1 MGRGR
6 PPLPVRDRG
15 GAGAAGAA
23 SLWGGEGPHF
33 TPALDAAGPP
43 WGALGGPPKITGGVP
58 GVPME
63 VGGGRRL
70 RILEDLNML
79 YIRQIAASIQEPELQ
94 RALERAL
101 RVREGAR
108 RLLPACSRPEQ
119 ALETTKTLVLCD
131 ARVVAA
137 GGELQRRQEARLRG
151 ARRPSD
157 GGPGAERVPCRG
169 TVCISDL
176 RIPLMWKDTEYFRNK
191 GELHRCAVFLL
202 LQVGAEIHDTPTVLV
217 DRTLTDICFEGA
229 VLFSEA
235 GPDFELKVELYS
247 AGLPGGGAQGST
259 PKKLATRLSTSLGR
273 SSGRRARAAMEGGP
287 GSPPGTGGTGALL
300 LPPPGVPCPR
310 FQLLAHATLSL
321 AQVHDGFRTHDL
333 VIAADEQSPCWV
345 PLYGRM
351 CCRLAARPSCM
362 DTAAATGTLRLQAPG
377 AEGPSGPPLFC
388 VLRGPGL
395 LCYGSAGEAEA
406 GQEPTLTI
414 AVTKD
419 TRVRAAEPGGR
430 GQPPGVAVTNR
441 LGGEEVTHVLV
452 AESAAEAQRWLEA
465 FGQHLH
471 DLAQWKQCCEELM
484 RIEEP
489 PPRRPPAPLPPQ
501 GSLYHQTAIDPSDDI
516 AAVTDILARHRG
528 APRAPGP
535 PPWLSLFEGPPL
547 RSPSPP
553 RRGRPRTLSLDA
565 RLSTLKGRGGPPKP
579 PHSSS
584 SSSGSSSPGPPQRDP
599 PRALQSRV

>member
-1 MGRGR
+1 MYR
-6 PPLPVRDRG
+6 RDERSR
-15 GAGAAGAA
+15 ATVA
-23 SLWGGEGPHF
+23 EGS
-33 TPALDAAGPP
+33 ALDMELRRGCCCPP
-43 WGALGGPPKITGGVP
+43 APAP
-58 GVPME
+58 
-63 VGGGRRL
+63 
-70 RILEDLNML
+70 
-79 YIRQIAASIQEPELQ
+79 QEPELQ

-119 ALETTKTLVLCD
+119 ALETTKTLVLCE

-151 ARRPSD
+151 ARRPSE
-157 GGPGAERVPCRG
+157 GGPGAELVPCRG

-229 VLFSEA
+229 VLFPEA
-235 GPDFELKVELYS
+235 GPDFELRLELYS
-247 AGLPGGGAQGST
+247 AGLPGPGAQGSA
-259 PKKLATRLSTSLGR
+259 PRKLASRLSTSLGR
-273 SSGRRARAAMEGGP
+273 SSGRRARAAMDGSP
-287 GSPPGTGGTGALL
+287 ASPPGTAGTAGALL

-310 FQLLAHATLSL
+310 FQLLAHTTLSL

-345 PLYGRM
+345 PLYGRV

-362 DTAAATGTLRLQAPG
+362 DTPAATGTLRLQAPG
-377 AEGPSGPPLFC
+377 AEGPGGTPLFC

-395 LCYGSAGEAEA
+395 LCYGSASEAEA

-419 TRVRAAEPGGR
+419 TRVRALDSGGR

-441 LGGEEVTHVLV
+441 LGGEEVTHGLL
-452 AESAAEAQRWLEA
+452 AESTAEAQRWLQA
-465 FGQHLH
+465 WGQHLC

-501 GSLYHQTAIDPSDDI
+501 GSLYHQTAPP
-516 AAVTDILARHRG
+516 G
-528 APRAPGP
+528 PPGP
-535 PPWLSLFEGPPL
+535 PPAEGL
-547 RSPSPP
+547 LLQENVS
-553 RRGRPRTLSLDA
+553 A
-565 RLSTLKGRGGPPKP
+565 EI
-579 PHSSS
+579 
-584 SSSGSSSPGPPQRDP
+584 
-599 PRALQSRV
+599 RALLSSYYSDR

>member
-1 MGRGR
+1 
-6 PPLPVRDRG
+6 
-15 GAGAAGAA
+15 
-23 SLWGGEGPHF
+23 
-33 TPALDAAGPP
+33 
-43 WGALGGPPKITGGVP
+43 
-58 GVPME
+58 
-63 VGGGRRL
+63 
-70 RILEDLNML
+70 
-79 YIRQIAASIQEPELQ
+79 QEPELQ

-157 GGPGAERVPCRG
+157 AGPGAERVPCRG

-287 GSPPGTGGTGALL
+287 GSPPSTGGTGALL
-300 LPPPGVPCPR
+300 LPPPGVPAPAGWVWGGFGVCLGSMSPCPR
-310 FQLLAHATLSL
+310 
-321 AQVHDGFRTHDL
+321 VPP
-333 VIAADEQSPCWV
+333 EQSPCWV

-362 DTAAATGTLRLQAPG
+362 DTPAVTGTLRLHAPG

-414 AVTKD
+414 AVTK
-419 TRVRAAEPGGR
+419 
-430 GQPPGVAVTNR
+430 
-441 LGGEEVTHVLV
+441 
-452 AESAAEAQRWLEA
+452 
-465 FGQHLH
+465 
-471 DLAQWKQCCEELM
+471 
-484 RIEEP
+484 
-489 PPRRPPAPLPPQ
+489 
-501 GSLYHQTAIDPSDDI
+501 
-516 AAVTDILARHRG
+516 
-528 APRAPGP
+528 
-535 PPWLSLFEGPPL
+535 
-547 RSPSPP
+547 
-553 RRGRPRTLSLDA
+553 
-565 RLSTLKGRGGPPKP
+565 
-579 PHSSS
+579 
-584 SSSGSSSPGPPQRDP
+584 
-599 PRALQSRV
+599 

>member
-6 PPLPVRDRG
+6 PPFPVRDRG
-15 GAGAAGAA
+15 GARAAGAT
-23 SLWGGEGPHF
+23 SVCECGWGGCPHY

-43 WGALGGPPKITGGVP
+43 WGALGGPPKIAGGVP

-157 GGPGAERVPCRG
+157 AGPGAERVPCRG

-300 LPPPGVPCPR
+300 LPPPGVPCPQ
-310 FQLLAHATLSL
+310 FQLLAHAALSL
-321 AQVHDGFRTHDL
+321 EQVHDGFRTHDL
-333 VIAADEQSPCWV
+333 VVAADEQSPCWV

-377 AEGPSGPPLFC
+377 AEGQSGPPLFC

-406 GQEPTLTI
+406 GQEPRLTI

-419 TRVRAAEPGGR
+419 TRVRAVESGGR

-441 LGGEEVTHVLV
+441 LGGEEVTHTLV
-452 AESAAEAQRWLEA
+452 AESVAEAQRWLEA
-465 FGQHLH
+465 FGQHLY

-501 GSLYHQTAIDPSDDI
+501 GSLYHQTAP
-516 AAVTDILARHRG
+516 
-528 APRAPGP
+528 PGP
-535 PPWLSLFEGPPL
+535 PGTPPGEGL
-547 RSPSPP
+547 LLQENVS
-553 RRGRPRTLSLDA
+553 A
-565 RLSTLKGRGGPPKP
+565 EI
-579 PHSSS
+579 
-584 SSSGSSSPGPPQRDP
+584 
-599 PRALQSRV
+599 RALLSSYYSDSY

>member
-1 MGRGR
+1 
-6 PPLPVRDRG
+6 
-15 GAGAAGAA
+15 
-23 SLWGGEGPHF
+23 
-33 TPALDAAGPP
+33 
-43 WGALGGPPKITGGVP
+43 
-58 GVPME
+58 ME

-151 ARRPSD
+151 ARRPSE

-235 GPDFELKVELYS
+235 GPDFELRLELYS
-247 AGLPGGGAQGST
+247 AGLPGGAQGSS
-259 PKKLATRLSTSLGR
+259 PRRLATRLGSSLGR
-273 SSGRRARAAMEGGP
+273 AAGRRARAHAEGTA
-287 GSPPGTGGTGALL
+287 GSPPGTAAL

-310 FQLLAHATLSL
+310 FQLLAHTVLSL

-351 CCRLAARPSCM
+351 CCRLAARPRCM
-362 DTAAATGTLRLQAPG
+362 DTPAATGTLRLQAPG
-377 AEGPSGPPLFC
+377 AEGPGGAPLFC
-388 VLRGPGL
+388 VLQGPGL
-395 LCYGSAGEAEA
+395 LCYGSAGQAEA

-419 TRVRAAEPGGR
+419 TRVRALEGGSR

-441 LGGEEVTHVLV
+441 LGGEEVTHALL
-452 AESAAEAQRWLEA
+452 AESPAEAQRWLQA
-465 FGQHLH
+465 FGQHLC
-471 DLAQWKQCCEELM
+471 DLG
-484 RIEEP
+484 EP
-489 PPRRPPAPLPPQ
+489 GP
-501 GSLYHQTAIDPSDDI
+501 
-516 AAVTDILARHRG
+516 
-528 APRAPGP
+528 PGP
-535 PPWLSLFEGPPL
+535 PPD
-547 RSPSPP
+547 P
-553 RRGRPRTLSLDA
+553 REP
-565 RLSTLKGRGGPPKP
+565 
-579 PHSSS
+579 
-584 SSSGSSSPGPPQRDP
+584 RDP
-599 PRALQSRV
+599 WGTLP

>member
-1 MGRGR
+1 
-6 PPLPVRDRG
+6 
-15 GAGAAGAA
+15 
-23 SLWGGEGPHF
+23 
-33 TPALDAAGPP
+33 
-43 WGALGGPPKITGGVP
+43 
-58 GVPME
+58 
-63 VGGGRRL
+63 
-70 RILEDLNML
+70 
-79 YIRQIAASIQEPELQ
+79 QEPELQ

-157 GGPGAERVPCRG
+157 AGPGAERVPCRG

-191 GELHRCAVFLL
+191 GDLHRCAVFLL

-273 SSGRRARAAMEGGP
+273 SAGPSVPLTRR
-287 GSPPGTGGTGALL
+287 
-300 LPPPGVPCPR
+300 VPRCPR
-310 FQLLAHATLSL
+310 FQLLAHAALSL
-321 AQVHDGFRTHDL
+321 AHVHDGFRTHDL

-351 CCRLAARPSCM
+351 CCRLAARPRCV
-362 DTAAATGTLRLQAPG
+362 DTPAATGTLRLQVRNRDLEWG

-388 VLRGPGL
+388 VLRGPDL
-395 LCYGSAGEAEA
+395 LCYGSAHEAEA
-406 GQEPTLTI
+406 GQEPSLTI

-419 TRVRAAEPGGR
+419 TRVRAEPGGR
-430 GQPPGVAVTNR
+430 GQPPVVAVTNR
-441 LGGEEVTHVLV
+441 LGGEEVTHALV

-465 FGQHLH
+465 FEQHLY
-471 DLAQWKQCCEELM
+471 DLAPTPRCSNGGSRGVLGAPLT
-484 RIEEP
+484 P
-489 PPRRPPAPLPPQ
+489 PFPPLPP
-501 GSLYHQTAIDPSDDI
+501 SAIDPSDDI
-516 AAVTDILARHRG
+516 AAVTDILTRHRG
-528 APRAPGP
+528 GPRSPGP
-535 PPWLSLFEGPPL
+535 PSWLSLFEGPPL

-565 RLSTLKGRGGPPKP
+565 RLSTLKGRGGPPRP

-584 SSSGSSSPGPPQRDP
+584 SSSGSSSPGPPQ
-599 PRALQSRV
+599 

>member
-1 MGRGR
+1 
-6 PPLPVRDRG
+6 
-15 GAGAAGAA
+15 
-23 SLWGGEGPHF
+23 
-33 TPALDAAGPP
+33 
-43 WGALGGPPKITGGVP
+43 
-58 GVPME
+58 
-63 VGGGRRL
+63 
-70 RILEDLNML
+70 ML

-157 GGPGAERVPCRG
+157 AGPGAERVPCRG

-300 LPPPGVPCPR
+300 LPPPGVPCPQ
-310 FQLLAHATLSL
+310 FQLLAHAALSL

-362 DTAAATGTLRLQAPG
+362 DTAAATGTLRLQ
-377 AEGPSGPPLFC
+377 
-388 VLRGPGL
+388 
-395 LCYGSAGEAEA
+395 
-406 GQEPTLTI
+406 
-414 AVTKD
+414 
-419 TRVRAAEPGGR
+419 VRDGNGTGNGDR
-430 GQPPGVAVTNR
+430 KSVV
-441 LGGEEVTHVLV
+441 
-452 AESAAEAQRWLEA
+452 
-465 FGQHLH
+465 
-471 DLAQWKQCCEELM
+471 
-484 RIEEP
+484 
-489 PPRRPPAPLPPQ
+489 
-501 GSLYHQTAIDPSDDI
+501 
-516 AAVTDILARHRG
+516 
-528 APRAPGP
+528 
-535 PPWLSLFEGPPL
+535 
-547 RSPSPP
+547 
-553 RRGRPRTLSLDA
+553 
-565 RLSTLKGRGGPPKP
+565 
-579 PHSSS
+579 
-584 SSSGSSSPGPPQRDP
+584 
-599 PRALQSRV
+599 

>member
-1 MGRGR
+1 MYR
-6 PPLPVRDRG
+6 RDERSR
-15 GAGAAGAA
+15 ATVA
-23 SLWGGEGPHF
+23 EGS
-33 TPALDAAGPP
+33 ALD
-43 WGALGGPPKITGGVP
+43 
-58 GVPME
+58 ME
-63 VGGGRRL
+63 LRRGCCCPS
-70 RILEDLNML
+70 
-79 YIRQIAASIQEPELQ
+79 APAPQEPELQ

-119 ALETTKTLVLCD
+119 ALETTKTLVLCE

-151 ARRPSD
+151 ARRPSE
-157 GGPGAERVPCRG
+157 GGPGAEPVPCRG

-229 VLFSEA
+229 VLFPEA
-235 GPDFELKVELYS
+235 GPDFELRLELYS
-247 AGLPGGGAQGST
+247 AGLPGPGAQGSA
-259 PKKLATRLSTSLGR
+259 PRKLASRLSTSLGR
-273 SSGRRARAAMEGGP
+273 SSGRRARAAMDGSP
-287 GSPPGTGGTGALL
+287 ASPPGTAGTAGALL

-310 FQLLAHATLSL
+310 FQLLAHTTLSL

-345 PLYGRM
+345 PLYGRV

-362 DTAAATGTLRLQAPG
+362 DTPAATGTLRLQAPG
-377 AEGPSGPPLFC
+377 AEGPGGTPLFC

-395 LCYGSAGEAEA
+395 LCYGSASEAEA

-419 TRVRAAEPGGR
+419 TRVRALDSGGR

-441 LGGEEVTHVLV
+441 LGGEEVTHGLL
-452 AESAAEAQRWLEA
+452 AESTAEAQRWLQA
-465 FGQHLH
+465 WGQHLC

-501 GSLYHQTAIDPSDDI
+501 GSLYHQTAPP
-516 AAVTDILARHRG
+516 G
-528 APRAPGP
+528 PPGP
-535 PPWLSLFEGPPL
+535 PPAEGL
-547 RSPSPP
+547 LLQENVS
-553 RRGRPRTLSLDA
+553 A
-565 RLSTLKGRGGPPKP
+565 EI
-579 PHSSS
+579 
-584 SSSGSSSPGPPQRDP
+584 
-599 PRALQSRV
+599 RALLSSYYSDSY

>member
-1 MGRGR
+1 T
-6 PPLPVRDRG
+6 LPNPKCG
-15 GAGAAGAA
+15 EELEL
-23 SLWGGEGPHF
+23 LW
-33 TPALDAAGPP
+33 
-43 WGALGGPPKITGGVP
+43 
-58 GVPME
+58 
-63 VGGGRRL
+63 
-70 RILEDLNML
+70 
-79 YIRQIAASIQEPELQ
+79 EPELQ

-157 GGPGAERVPCRG
+157 AGPGAERVPCRG

-287 GSPPGTGGTGALL
+287 GSPPGTGGTG
-300 LPPPGVPCPR
+300 
-310 FQLLAHATLSL
+310 LLAHAALSL
-321 AQVHDGFRTHDL
+321 EQVHDGFRTHDL
-333 VIAADEQSPCWV
+333 VVAADEQSPCWV

-377 AEGPSGPPLFC
+377 AEGQSGPPLFC

-406 GQEPTLTI
+406 GQEPRLTI

-419 TRVRAAEPGGR
+419 TRVRAVESGGR

-441 LGGEEVTHVLV
+441 LGGEEVTHTLV
-452 AESAAEAQRWLEA
+452 AESVAEAQRWLEA
-465 FGQHLH
+465 FGQHLY

-501 GSLYHQTAIDPSDDI
+501 GSLYHQTGEWGRGGGLSGGALLCLPLSALCSLPNAALLAVPPS
-516 AAVTDILARHRG
+516 LY
-528 APRAPGP
+528 APRPISFPPPLPLCHPSPAPPQPRRAPPGP
-535 PPWLSLFEGPPL
+535 PRARGSCCRRTSRPRSGRCSAPTTATGDGGGDTGGPRDSPPPL
-547 RSPSPP
+547 PQHPQ
-553 RRGRPRTLSLDA
+553 D
-565 RLSTLKGRGGPPKP
+565 GRGDWGWGGGAAKGPPKP
-579 PHSSS
+579 PPLPVRAVGHPWRAGVALGVMGGPFTAPTPRHSSR
-584 SSSGSSSPGPPQRDP
+584 GFGGVWGC
-599 PRALQSRV
+599 L

>member
-1 MGRGR
+1 MFRRDERSRATVARG
-6 PPLPVRDRG
+6 
-15 GAGAAGAA
+15 
-23 SLWGGEGPHF
+23 S
-33 TPALDAAGPP
+33 ALDMELRRGCCCPP
-43 WGALGGPPKITGGVP
+43 VP
-58 GVPME
+58 
-63 VGGGRRL
+63 
-70 RILEDLNML
+70 
-79 YIRQIAASIQEPELQ
+79 ASQEPELQ

-157 GGPGAERVPCRG
+157 AGPGAERVPCRG

-310 FQLLAHATLSL
+310 FQLLAHAALSL

-333 VIAADEQSPCWV
+333 VVAADEQSPCWL

-362 DTAAATGTLRLQAPG
+362 DTPAATGTLRLQAPG

-419 TRVRAAEPGGR
+419 TRVRAVEPGGR

-441 LGGEEVTHVLV
+441 LGGEEVTHALV

-465 FGQHLH
+465 FGQHLY

-489 PPRRPPAPLPPQ
+489 PPRRPPVPLPPQ

-516 AAVTDILARHRG
+516 AAVTDILTRHG
-528 APRAPGP
+528 GTPRAPGP

-565 RLSTLKGRGGPPKP
+565 RLSTLKGRGGAPKP

-599 PRALQSRV
+599 PRPLQSRV

>member
-1 MGRGR
+1 
-6 PPLPVRDRG
+6 
-15 GAGAAGAA
+15 
-23 SLWGGEGPHF
+23 
-33 TPALDAAGPP
+33 
-43 WGALGGPPKITGGVP
+43 
-58 GVPME
+58 ME
-63 VGGGRRL
+63 
-70 RILEDLNML
+70 EPE
-79 YIRQIAASIQEPELQ
+79 EPELQ

-119 ALETTKTLVLCD
+119 ALETTKTLVLCE

-151 ARRPSD
+151 ARRPSE
-157 GGPGAERVPCRG
+157 GGPGAEPVPCRG

-229 VLFSEA
+229 VLFPEA
-235 GPDFELKVELYS
+235 GPDFELRLELYS
-247 AGLPGGGAQGST
+247 AGLPGPGAQGSA
-259 PKKLATRLSTSLGR
+259 PRKLASRLSTSLGR
-273 SSGRRARAAMEGGP
+273 SSGRRARAAMDGGP
-287 GSPPGTGGTGALL
+287 ASPPGTAGTATGALL

-310 FQLLAHATLSL
+310 FQLLAHTTLSL

-345 PLYGRM
+345 PLYGRV

-362 DTAAATGTLRLQAPG
+362 DTPAATGTLRLQAPG
-377 AEGPSGPPLFC
+377 AEGPGGTPLFC

-395 LCYGSAGEAEA
+395 LCYGSASEAEA

-419 TRVRAAEPGGR
+419 TRVRALQAGGR

-441 LGGEEVTHVLV
+441 LGGEEVTHGLL
-452 AESAAEAQRWLEA
+452 AESTAEAQRWLQA
-465 FGQHLH
+465 WGQHLC

-516 AAVTDILARHRG
+516 AAVTEILAGHGG

-535 PPWLSLFEGPPL
+535 SPWLSLFEGPPL

>member
-1 MGRGR
+1 MYR
-6 PPLPVRDRG
+6 RDERSP
-15 GAGAAGAA
+15 ATVA
-23 SLWGGEGPHF
+23 EGS
-33 TPALDAAGPP
+33 ALDMELRRGCCCPP
-43 WGALGGPPKITGGVP
+43 APAP
-58 GVPME
+58 
-63 VGGGRRL
+63 
-70 RILEDLNML
+70 
-79 YIRQIAASIQEPELQ
+79 QEPELQ

-119 ALETTKTLVLCD
+119 ALETTKTLVLCE

-151 ARRPSD
+151 ARRPSE
-157 GGPGAERVPCRG
+157 GGPGAEPVPCRG

-229 VLFSEA
+229 VLFPEA
-235 GPDFELKVELYS
+235 GPDFELRLGHCCCRRPAPHVPLCRPVSPLYPPTLCS
-247 AGLPGGGAQGST
+247 PVLPD
-259 PKKLATRLSTSLGR
+259 PSTSPH
-273 SSGRRARAAMEGGP
+273 GP
-287 GSPPGTGGTGALL
+287 PVSPMSPA
-300 LPPPGVPCPR
+300 VPRCPR
-310 FQLLAHATLSL
+310 FQLLAHTTLSL

-345 PLYGRM
+345 PLYGRV

-362 DTAAATGTLRLQAPG
+362 DTPAATGTLRLQAPG
-377 AEGPSGPPLFC
+377 AEGPGGAPLFC

-395 LCYGSAGEAEA
+395 LCYGSTGEAEA
-406 GQEPTLTI
+406 GEGAPLTI

-419 TRVRAAEPGGR
+419 TRVRALQPGGR

-441 LGGEEVTHVLV
+441 LGGEEVTHGLL
-452 AESAAEAQRWLEA
+452 AESAAEAQRWLQA
-465 FGQHLH
+465 WGQHLC

-489 PPRRPPAPLPPQ
+489 PPRRPPAP
-501 GSLYHQTAIDPSDDI
+501 
-516 AAVTDILARHRG
+516 
-528 APRAPGP
+528 
-535 PPWLSLFEGPPL
+535 
-547 RSPSPP
+547 
-553 RRGRPRTLSLDA
+553 
-565 RLSTLKGRGGPPKP
+565 
-579 PHSSS
+579 
-584 SSSGSSSPGPPQRDP
+584 
-599 PRALQSRV
+599 

>member
-1 MGRGR
+1 PPD
-6 PPLPVRDRG
+6 PPL
-15 GAGAAGAA
+15 
-23 SLWGGEGPHF
+23 LW
-33 TPALDAAGPP
+33 
-43 WGALGGPPKITGGVP
+43 
-58 GVPME
+58 
-63 VGGGRRL
+63 
-70 RILEDLNML
+70 
-79 YIRQIAASIQEPELQ
+79 QEPELQ

-151 ARRPSD
+151 ARRPLD
-157 GGPGAERVPCRG
+157 AGPGAERVPCRG

-229 VLFSEA
+229 VLLDC
-235 GPDFELKVELYS
+235 GVQTLC
-247 AGLPGGGAQGST
+247 
-259 PKKLATRLSTSLGR
+259 
-273 SSGRRARAAMEGGP
+273 
-287 GSPPGTGGTGALL
+287 PP
-300 LPPPGVPCPR
+300 
-310 FQLLAHATLSL
+310 Q
-321 AQVHDGFRTHDL
+321 
-333 VIAADEQSPCWV
+333 
-345 PLYGRM
+345 
-351 CCRLAARPSCM
+351 
-362 DTAAATGTLRLQAPG
+362 
-377 AEGPSGPPLFC
+377 
-388 VLRGPGL
+388 
-395 LCYGSAGEAEA
+395 
-406 GQEPTLTI
+406 
-414 AVTKD
+414 D
-419 TRVRAAEPGGR
+419 TRVRAEPGGR
-430 GQPPGVAVTNR
+430 GKPPVVSVTNR
-441 LGGEEVTHVLV
+441 LGGEEVTHALV
-452 AESAAEAQRWLEA
+452 AESTAEAQRWLEA
-465 FGQHLH
+465 FKQHLY
-471 DLAQWKQCCEELM
+471 DLGQWKQCCEELM

-516 AAVTDILARHRG
+516 AAVTDILTRHRG
-528 APRAPGP
+528 GPRSPGP

-565 RLSTLKGRGGPPKP
+565 RLSTLKGRGGTPRP

-599 PRALQSRV
+599 PRPLQSRV

>member
-1 MGRGR
+1 MYR
-6 PPLPVRDRG
+6 RDEWSR
-15 GAGAAGAA
+15 AAAA
-23 SLWGGEGPHF
+23 EGS
-33 TPALDAAGPP
+33 ALDMEQRRGCCCPP
-43 WGALGGPPKITGGVP
+43 APAP
-58 GVPME
+58 
-63 VGGGRRL
+63 
-70 RILEDLNML
+70 
-79 YIRQIAASIQEPELQ
+79 QEPELQ

-119 ALETTKTLVLCD
+119 ALETTKTLVLCE

-151 ARRPSD
+151 ARRPSQ
-157 GGPGAERVPCRG
+157 GGPGAEPVPCRG

-229 VLFSEA
+229 VLFPEA
-235 GPDFELKVELYS
+235 GPDFELRLELYS
-247 AGLPGGGAQGST
+247 AGLPGPGAQGSA
-259 PKKLATRLSTSLGR
+259 PRKLASRLSTSLGR
-273 SSGRRARAAMEGGP
+273 SSGRRARAAMDGGP
-287 GSPPGTGGTGALL
+287 ASPPGTAGTATGALL

-310 FQLLAHATLSL
+310 FQLLAHTTLSL

-345 PLYGRM
+345 PLYGRV

-362 DTAAATGTLRLQAPG
+362 DTPAATGTLRLQAPG
-377 AEGPSGPPLFC
+377 AEGPGGTPLFC

-395 LCYGSAGEAEA
+395 LCYGSASEAEA

-419 TRVRAAEPGGR
+419 TRVRALQAGGQ

-441 LGGEEVTHVLV
+441 LGGEEVTHGLL
-452 AESAAEAQRWLEA
+452 AESTAEAQRWLQA
-465 FGQHLH
+465 WGQHLC
-471 DLAQWKQCCEELM
+471 DLA
-484 RIEEP
+484 
-489 PPRRPPAPLPPQ
+489 
-501 GSLYHQTAIDPSDDI
+501 PSSN
-516 AAVTDILARHRG
+516 LL
-528 APRAPGP
+528 APGALCP
-535 PPWLSLFEGPPL
+535 RPLSRCPAV
-547 RSPSPP
+547 PSPVEAV
-553 RRGRPRTLSLDA
+553 L
-565 RLSTLKGRGGPPKP
+565 
-579 PHSSS
+579 
-584 SSSGSSSPGPPQRDP
+584 
-599 PRALQSRV
+599 

>member
-1 MGRGR
+1 MCGCSWDPIRAGLGPPNQCGDPSPCWHRLCMAGTPGGSVGRGSPMPGR
-6 PPLPVRDRG
+6 FPNPT
-15 GAGAAGAA
+15 
-23 SLWGGEGPHF
+23 F
-33 TPALDAAGPP
+33 
-43 WGALGGPPKITGGVP
+43 PPKP
-58 GVPME
+58 QMWE
-63 VGGGRRL
+63 
-70 RILEDLNML
+70 
-79 YIRQIAASIQEPELQ
+79 EPELLQ

-157 GGPGAERVPCRG
+157 AGPGVERVPCRG

-247 AGLPGGGAQGST
+247 AGLPGAGAQGST

-287 GSPPGTGGTGALL
+287 GSPPGTGGTG
-300 LPPPGVPCPR
+300 
-310 FQLLAHATLSL
+310 LLAHAALSL

-362 DTAAATGTLRLQAPG
+362 DTPAATGTLRLQGDTAGLEVVRGFWG
-377 AEGPSGPPLFC
+377 AL
-388 VLRGPGL
+388 
-395 LCYGSAGEAEA
+395 GSLGSLGRWAQGVPVP
-406 GQEPTLTI
+406 Q
-414 AVTKD
+414 D
-419 TRVRAAEPGGR
+419 TRVRAVEPGGR

-441 LGGEEVTHVLV
+441 LGGEEVTHALL
-452 AESAAEAQRWLEA
+452 AESAAEAQRWLQA
-465 FGQHLH
+465 FGQHLY
-471 DLAQWKQCCEELM
+471 DLG
-484 RIEEP
+484 EP
-489 PPRRPPAPLPPQ
+489 GLL
-501 GSLYHQTAIDPSDDI
+501 GSLTPTWGNPDYPCGTLHIPVGIQIIPVGPCTSLWESQLSLCDPAHHCGNPNYLYGTLHI
-516 AAVTDILARHRG
+516 PVGNPIILVGIQIIPVGPCTPLQDPAHPCG
-528 APRAPGP
+528 ILHIPVGP
-535 PPWLSLFEGPPL
+535 PSPVGPPHPCGTPTL
-547 RSPSPP
+547 TGSPSPQDP
-553 RRGRPRTLSLDA
+553 QPSRTPIL
-565 RLSTLKGRGGPPKP
+565 RP
-579 PHSSS
+579 PHSRDTPIQWDTHPSRS
-584 SSSGSSSPGPPQRDP
+584 TWVLGGCVPCPPHCPCPHSPVE
-599 PRALQSRV
+599 AVL

>member
-1 MGRGR
+1 
-6 PPLPVRDRG
+6 
-15 GAGAAGAA
+15 
-23 SLWGGEGPHF
+23 
-33 TPALDAAGPP
+33 
-43 WGALGGPPKITGGVP
+43 
-58 GVPME
+58 
-63 VGGGRRL
+63 
-70 RILEDLNML
+70 
-79 YIRQIAASIQEPELQ
+79 QEPELQ

-157 GGPGAERVPCRG
+157 AGPGAERVPCRG

-273 SSGRRARAAMEGGP
+273 SGGRRARAALEGGP
-287 GSPPGTGGTGALL
+287 GSPPGTAGTGALL
-300 LPPPGVPCPR
+300 LPPPG
-310 FQLLAHATLSL
+310 
-321 AQVHDGFRTHDL
+321 
-333 VIAADEQSPCWV
+333 
-345 PLYGRM
+345 
-351 CCRLAARPSCM
+351 
-362 DTAAATGTLRLQAPG
+362 APG
-377 AEGPSGPPLFC
+377 AEGPSGAPLFC
-388 VLRGPGL
+388 VLRGPDL
-395 LCYGSAGEAEA
+395 LCYGSAHEAEA

-419 TRVRAAEPGGR
+419 TRVRAEPGGC
-430 GQPPGVAVTNR
+430 GQPPVVAVTNR
-441 LGGEEVTHVLV
+441 LGGEEVTHALV

-465 FGQHLH
+465 FEQHLY
-471 DLAQWKQCCEELM
+471 DLGQWKQCCEELM

-489 PPRRPPAPLPPQ
+489 PPRRPPAP
-501 GSLYHQTAIDPSDDI
+501 
-516 AAVTDILARHRG
+516 
-528 APRAPGP
+528 
-535 PPWLSLFEGPPL
+535 
-547 RSPSPP
+547 
-553 RRGRPRTLSLDA
+553 
-565 RLSTLKGRGGPPKP
+565 
-579 PHSSS
+579 
-584 SSSGSSSPGPPQRDP
+584 
-599 PRALQSRV
+599 

>member
-1 MGRGR
+1 
-6 PPLPVRDRG
+6 
-15 GAGAAGAA
+15 
-23 SLWGGEGPHF
+23 
-33 TPALDAAGPP
+33 
-43 WGALGGPPKITGGVP
+43 
-58 GVPME
+58 ME

-151 ARRPSD
+151 ARR
-157 GGPGAERVPCRG
+157 
-169 TVCISDL
+169 
-176 RIPLMWKDTEYFRNK
+176 
-191 GELHRCAVFLL
+191 
-202 LQVGAEIHDTPTVLV
+202 
-217 DRTLTDICFEGA
+217 
-229 VLFSEA
+229 SEA
-235 GPDFELKVELYS
+235 GPDFELRLELYS
-247 AGLPGGGAQGST
+247 AGLPGGAQGST
-259 PKKLATRLSTSLGR
+259 PKRLATRLGSSLGR
-273 SSGRRARAAMEGGP
+273 ASGRRARAATEGTP
-287 GSPPGTGGTGALL
+287 GSPPGTGGTGTL

-310 FQLLAHATLSL
+310 FQLLAHAALSL

-351 CCRLAARPSCM
+351 CCRLAARPRCM
-362 DTAAATGTLRLQAPG
+362 DTPAATGTLRLQAPG
-377 AEGPSGPPLFC
+377 AEGPGGAPLFC

-419 TRVRAAEPGGR
+419 TRVRALEGGSR

-441 LGGEEVTHVLV
+441 LGGEEVTHALL
-452 AESAAEAQRWLEA
+452 AESPGEAQRWLQA
-465 FGQHLH
+465 FGQHLC
-471 DLAQWKQCCEELM
+471 DLG
-484 RIEEP
+484 
-489 PPRRPPAPLPPQ
+489 PQ
-501 GSLYHQTAIDPSDDI
+501 T
-516 AAVTDILARHRG
+516 
-528 APRAPGP
+528 
-535 PPWLSLFEGPPL
+535 
-547 RSPSPP
+547 
-553 RRGRPRTLSLDA
+553 
-565 RLSTLKGRGGPPKP
+565 
-579 PHSSS
+579 
-584 SSSGSSSPGPPQRDP
+584 
-599 PRALQSRV
+599 

>member
-1 MGRGR
+1 
-6 PPLPVRDRG
+6 
-15 GAGAAGAA
+15 
-23 SLWGGEGPHF
+23 
-33 TPALDAAGPP
+33 
-43 WGALGGPPKITGGVP
+43 
-58 GVPME
+58 ME

-229 VLFSEA
+229 VL
-235 GPDFELKVELYS
+235 L
-247 AGLPGGGAQGST
+247 
-259 PKKLATRLSTSLGR
+259 
-273 SSGRRARAAMEGGP
+273 
-287 GSPPGTGGTGALL
+287 
-300 LPPPGVPCPR
+300 CPR
-310 FQLLAHATLSL
+310 FQLLAHAALSL

-362 DTAAATGTLRLQAPG
+362 NTPAATGTLRLQAPG
-377 AEGPSGPPLFC
+377 AEGPSGAPLFC

-419 TRVRAAEPGGR
+419 TRVHAVEAGGR

-441 LGGEEVTHVLV
+441 LGGEEVTHALV
-452 AESAAEAQRWLEA
+452 AESAAEAQRWLQA
-465 FGQHLH
+465 FGQHLY

-501 GSLYHQTAIDPSDDI
+501 GSLYHQTAPP
-516 AAVTDILARHRG
+516 G
-528 APRAPGP
+528 PPGP
-535 PPWLSLFEGPPL
+535 PPGEGL
-547 RSPSPP
+547 LLQENVS
-553 RRGRPRTLSLDA
+553 A
-565 RLSTLKGRGGPPKP
+565 EI
-579 PHSSS
+579 
-584 SSSGSSSPGPPQRDP
+584 
-599 PRALQSRV
+599 RALLSSYYSDSY